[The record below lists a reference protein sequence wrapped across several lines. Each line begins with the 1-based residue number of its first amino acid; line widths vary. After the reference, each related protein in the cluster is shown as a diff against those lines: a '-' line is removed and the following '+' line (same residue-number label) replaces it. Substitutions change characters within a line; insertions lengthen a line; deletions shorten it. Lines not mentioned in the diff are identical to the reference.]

1 MKPMNAQR
9 RRGGFTL
16 VEILIVLAI
25 LVLLVSM
32 VMPKVLSARKK
43 GNVDAA
49 KSQIGLLKGALEH
62 YALDCNDYPV
72 TEQGLEA
79 LLSKPSDLNE
89 NTSWK
94 GPYLT
99 GEVPK
104 DPWGNE
110 YQYKYPPENG
120 TGDTP
125 DIWSL
130 GPDGEDNTAD
140 DICSWSGSSS
150 GRGEEGDMDKER
162 PAESRKGPRTES
174 RSESRSESRKE
185 GSAPKR
191 ASTRSTAPRTEKKSS
206 EPL

>member
-1 MKPMNAQR
+1 MKSKEARR

-62 YALDCNDYPV
+62 YALDCNDYPT

-79 LLSKPSDLNE
+79 LITKPADLGE
-89 NTSWK
+89 NSAWR

-99 GEVPK
+99 GELPK
-104 DPWGNE
+104 DPWGND
-110 YQYKYPPENG
+110 YRYAYPPEKG

-125 DIWSL
+125 DIWSA
-130 GPDGEDNTAD
+130 GPDGEDNTED
-140 DICSWSGSSS
+140 DICSWSGGSS
-150 GRGEEGDMDKER
+150 GRGEEGEKGMER
-162 PAESRKGPRTES
+162 PAESRKEPRAKPRTEP
-174 RSESRSESRKE
+174 RGESSV
-185 GSAPKR
+185 PKR
-191 ASTRSTAPRTEKKSS
+191 APSRATPSRPEKKPSADS
-206 EPL
+206 

>member
-1 MKPMNAQR
+1 MKSRKAQ

-62 YALDCNDYPV
+62 YALDCNDYPT

-79 LLSKPSDLNE
+79 LLTKPADLDE
-89 NTSWK
+89 NTSWR

-99 GEVPK
+99 GELPK
-104 DPWGNE
+104 DPWGND
-110 YQYKYPPENG
+110 YRYAYPPERG
-120 TGDTP
+120 SGDMP
-125 DIWSL
+125 DIWSA
-130 GPDGEDNTAD
+130 GPDGEDNTDD
-140 DICSWSGSSS
+140 DICSWSGGPS
-150 GRGEEGDMDKER
+150 GRGAEGEKGLER
-162 PAESRKGPRTES
+162 PAEGGREPRAKSRAEPRGES
-174 RSESRSESRKE
+174 VT
-185 GSAPKR
+185 PKR
-191 ASTRSTAPRTEKKSS
+191 TAPRANPPRAEKKSTADF
-206 EPL
+206 